1 MGSFDNLFKAA
12 RDLLGKKASVDESYY
27 WFGKLPTYGDYLERR
42 GAPRWAQQFRQWLLD
57 GFGRFASAAGTR
69 GAALAPAAGVVVLP
83 DHELRVLFALRD
95 FGGDAVGRAFPFV
108 VFAAA
113 ANGDPGEPLALLGA
127 ELVGVREIAA
137 TLEQQPATPAQTAD
151 ITAAWE
157 QSRFAPNPA
166 ARGLDWRSAW
176 RQLSWGDWF
185 HGLRPPPGAK
195 GADWCAA
202 VEAWGRTL
210 ASHDGGN
217 FEYNVRVPL
226 STAGEWAAQATGWL
240 QWLSRYVRL
249 EPQRVSLLATFDPD
263 GPGLSALRRTVVPED
278 VRLLTRGWSEL
289 RYIDA
294 PFDGLADPSPELV
307 ARLLERVTP
316 PELWGEFATQ
326 AYLLP
331 SQVFQAPS
339 TAAAATGSGPSAV
352 SDAGSG
358 PPAGGAGPGSGPA
371 C

>member
-12 RDLLGKKASVDESYY
+12 RDLLGKKAVADDSYY

-42 GAPRWAQQFRQWLLD
+42 SAPRWAQQFRQWLLD
-57 GFGRFASAAGTR
+57 GFGRLATAAGAR
-69 GAALAPAAGVVVLP
+69 GAVLAPAAGVVMLP
-83 DHELRVLFALRD
+83 DHELRIIFALRD

-113 ANGDPGEPLALLGA
+113 ATVDASEPLAVLGA

-137 TLEQQPATPAQTAD
+137 TLEQQPARPAQTAD
-151 ITAAWE
+151 ITATWE

-166 ARGLDWRSAW
+166 ARGLDWRTAW

-185 HGLRPPPGAK
+185 HGLRPAPGAK

-210 ASHDGGN
+210 ASHDGGD

-249 EPQRVSLLATFDPD
+249 EPQRLSLLATFDPS
-263 GPGLSALRRTVVPED
+263 GPGLSALRRAVVPED

-294 PFDGLADPSPELV
+294 PFDGLADPSPALI
-307 ARLLERVTP
+307 AKLLEKVTA

-326 AYLLP
+326 AYLSP
-331 SQVFQAPS
+331 SQVFRAPIGEAS
-339 TAAAATGSGPSAV
+339 GTGGASGAASHTEAA
-352 SDAGSG
+352 
-358 PPAGGAGPGSGPA
+358 PPAAGAGPASGPV
-371 C
+371 